1 MKIFRTIL
9 TTGLLLSALPAFAG
23 ETVTAELPKESAKP
37 SCDGRALDTKLRLT
51 DEQRS
56 KLGALR
62 DQYTL
67 DTAGKK
73 AQLEVSFRQMHELLR
88 QPTIDKQA
96 VLNLEAKINSLRT
109 DLSTARVNV
118 MLASSDVFTAEQR
131 AQFSKM
137 MEWCGHR
144 EGGHHGRRHEG
155 GREMGRGKWEHG
167 PVGFSALAP
176 GIAAKGA

>member
-1 MKIFRTIL
+1 MKIFRTVL

-37 SCDGRALDTKLRLT
+37 SCEGRFDTKLRLT

-96 VLNLEAKINSLRT
+96 VLNLEAKINSLKT
-109 DLSTARVNV
+109 DLSTARINV

-137 MEWCGHR
+137 MEWRGHC
-144 EGGHHGRRHEG
+144 EGGHHGRKHEG

-167 PVGFSALAP
+167 PVGFSAPAP
-176 GIAAKGA
+176 GVPSKGV